1 MDACIKE
8 GAMELKLT
16 GMEIHTLRETLE
28 GVLSG
33 IDKDL
38 ARAKESATG
47 ETIKRRREVLRVIL
61 GKLPAEMTEV
71 A

>member
-1 MDACIKE
+1 
-8 GAMELKLT
+8 MELKLT

-38 ARAKESATG
+38 AREKESATG

>member
-1 MDACIKE
+1 
-8 GAMELKLT
+8 MELKLT